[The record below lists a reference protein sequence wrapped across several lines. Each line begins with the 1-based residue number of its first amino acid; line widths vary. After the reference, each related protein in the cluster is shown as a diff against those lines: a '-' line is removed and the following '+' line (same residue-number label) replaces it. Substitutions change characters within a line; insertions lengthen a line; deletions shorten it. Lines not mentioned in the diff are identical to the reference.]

1 MKLQCNNKYRRGI
14 KTNTMITKDQ
24 LSQAWETIRQWDKE
38 NTQGIHWK
46 YYNELLIQ
54 LDTTNADVTGKS
66 RQRAIVYKRII
77 LANKIRQ
84 KFDTI
89 SDEKIAQ
96 ILNKDRTTI
105 VYYTRQYQLLKLYKD
120 FRLIEKKVVD
130 LP

>member
-1 MKLQCNNKYRRGI
+1 
-14 KTNTMITKDQ
+14 MITKDQ

-66 RQRAIVYKRII
+66 RERAIVYKRII

-89 SDEKIAQ
+89 SDEKIGQ

-105 VYYTRQYQLLKLYKD
+105 IYYARQYQLLRLYKD
-120 FRLIEKKVVD
+120 FRFIEKKVVD